1 MLFRRRVPLTFPQK
15 MKEVLWPRKGFYR
28 LFSYVWQRILRMP
41 GSTYSLA
48 AGVATGVSIS
58 LTPFIGFHLLL
69 IVVACYLL
77 RANMLVGFISSLI
90 GNPWTFP
97 FLWIAEMNTGKFV
110 LGVLGFEALAS
121 LRGFADIV
129 QQPTNVMI
137 VWIFGGAILM
147 AVCWPVIF
155 GLSFYGIKRW
165 RRYRLAKRG
174 LKATAQRHRA
184 EPNIQG

>member
-1 MLFRRRVPLTFPQK
+1 MLFRRRVPLTFLQK
-15 MKEVLWPRKGFYR
+15 AKEILWPRKGFYR
-28 LFSYVWQRILRMP
+28 LFGYVWQRILRMP

-48 AGVATGVSIS
+48 AGVATGVAIS

-69 IVVACYLL
+69 IVATCYLL
-77 RANMLVGFISSLI
+77 RANMLVGFISSLV

-97 FLWIAEMNTGKFV
+97 FLWIAEINTGKYV
-110 LGVLGFEALAS
+110 LGLMGFETLAS

-147 AVCWPVIF
+147 AICWPIIF
-155 GLSFYGIKRW
+155 ALSFYGIKRW
-165 RRYRLAKRG
+165 RHYRLIKRG
-174 LKATAQRHRA
+174 VKPSANQNRP
-184 EPNIQG
+184 EPKIQM